1 MKHVNYIG
9 GDPMNQADFEEA
21 REAEASYHN
30 ELYSE
35 FEILEPGTWMS
46 EPNLIVMEL
55 LDRLMEYKQNLH
67 VLDLG
72 CGAGRNTIPV
82 AVRLKE
88 TESKVVGLDLLNG
101 AIDKLRENAKEYGVT
116 DIVEAQEVDVEHAD
130 MSKDYYDYILACG
143 CLEHVSSEEALIQ
156 VLERMK
162 HGTQLGGIHYISMN
176 SEIEE
181 VERDTGRKLEPLIEL
196 NLPTEKA
203 YAILEKVYDGW
214 NVLERKTIIQ
224 SVDEEK
230 YDTPTQFR
238 SQSITFAVQKI

>member
-1 MKHVNYIG
+1 
-9 GDPMNQADFEEA
+9 MNQADFEEA

-46 EPNLIVMEL
+46 EPNFIVMEL
-55 LDRLMEYKQNLH
+55 LDRLMEHKENLH

-88 TESKVVGLDLLNG
+88 TNSKVVGLDLLNG

-116 DIVEAQEVDVEHAD
+116 DIIEAQEVDVEHAD
-130 MSKDYYDYILACG
+130 ISKDYYDYILACG
-143 CLEHVSSEEALIQ
+143 CLEHVSSEEAFIQ

-162 HGTQLGGIHYISMN
+162 RGTHLGGIHCISMN
-176 SEIEE
+176 TEIEE
-181 VERDTGRKLEPLIEL
+181 VERDTGRKLDTLIEL

-214 NVLERKTIIQ
+214 NVLERKTVIQ

>member
-1 MKHVNYIG
+1 
-9 GDPMNQADFEEA
+9 MNQADFEEA

-55 LDRLMEYKQNLH
+55 LDRLMEHKENLH

-88 TESKVVGLDLLNG
+88 TDSKVVGLDLLNG
-101 AIDKLRENAKEYGVT
+101 AIDKLRDNAKEYGVT
-116 DIVEAQEVDVEHAD
+116 NIIEAQEVDVEHAEI
-130 MSKDYYDYILACG
+130 SIDYYDYVLACG
-143 CLEHVSSEEALIQ
+143 CLEHVSSEEAFIK

-162 HGTQLGGIHYISMN
+162 LGTQLGGIHCISMN
-176 SEIEE
+176 TEIEE
-181 VERDTGRKLEPLIEL
+181 VERDTGRKLDTLIEL

-214 NVLERKTIIQ
+214 NVLERKTVIQ
-224 SVDEEK
+224 SIDEEK